1 MRKTYDVLVIG
12 GGINGSSIAYQT
24 ASRNR
29 RTAVLEK
36 TTTGAEA
43 SSAAAGMLGAQS
55 EMKEYSPFF
64 EFARQSRDMFPDLI
78 PELEEKS
85 GTAVSYVCNGMLK
98 VADTPAEKS
107 RLEQMYYFQKQAGEQ
122 VEWLEPEQ
130 VKAVDKSVAEGHFGA
145 LYIYGDGQVKA
156 PELTRAYAGAAVREG
171 ADFYEYTPVLRFIL
185 DGSRV
190 TGVETP
196 QGYFYADQIVLAGGA
211 WSRFIPPFGGQLP
224 PLIPVK
230 GECVGLHSREPILEK
245 TVHASDFYIVPKP
258 GGSIII
264 GATEREGEMGK
275 EVSAEAVQTLLH
287 KACRL
292 VPGLSRASWERT
304 WSGVRPQ
311 SLDGK
316 PYLGQTAFDG
326 LWMAAGHYRNGILL
340 SALTGKWM
348 AEVLEG
354 DAAETEWLTAFSPQ
368 RHVCGKEE
376 EIVAADY

>member
-1 MRKTYDVLVIG
+1 MNKTYDVLIIG
-12 GGINGSSIAYQT
+12 AGINGCSIAYQT

-29 RTAVLEK
+29 RTVVLEK
-36 TTTGAEA
+36 NTVGAEA

-55 EMKEYSPFF
+55 EMEEYSPFF
-64 EFARQSRDMFPDLI
+64 EFARRSRSMFPELV

-85 GTAVSYVCNGMLK
+85 GTAVSYVRNGMIK
-98 VADTPAEKS
+98 VADTPEEQE
-107 RLEQMYYFQKQAGEQ
+107 RLARMYAFQKRAGEE
-122 VEWLEPEQ
+122 VEWLQPDM
-130 VKAVDKSVAEGHFGA
+130 VKTIDRSIGGDYFGA
-145 LYIYGDGQVKA
+145 IYLQGDGQVKA
-156 PELTRAYAGAAVREG
+156 PELTKAYAGAAVREG
-171 ADFYEYTPVLRFIL
+171 AEFYEYTPALGFIFEN
-185 DGSRV
+185 GRV

-196 QGYFYADQIVLAGGA
+196 QGRFYADQIVLAGGA
-211 WSRFIPPFGGQLP
+211 WSRFMPPLGEELP

-230 GECVGLHSREPILEK
+230 GECVGLHSKRPIVEK

-275 EVSAEAVQTLLH
+275 EVSAEAVQHLLH

-292 VPGLSRASWERT
+292 VPGLGRASWQYA

-311 SLDGK
+311 SADGK

-340 SALTGKWM
+340 SAVTGTWM
-348 AEVLEG
+348 ADLLEG
-354 DAAETEWLTAFSPQ
+354 KAQEQEWIDAFSPQ
-368 RHVCGKEE
+368 RLIHRKEE
-376 EIVAADY
+376 EIIGTDY

>member
-1 MRKTYDVLVIG
+1 MIKMYDVLVIG
-12 GGINGSSIAYQT
+12 GGINGCSIAYQT
-24 ASRNR
+24 AARNR

-36 TTTGAEA
+36 NTVGAEA

-55 EMKEYSPFF
+55 ELEEYSPFF
-64 EFARQSRDMFPDLI
+64 EFARRSRDMFPELV

-85 GTAVSYVCNGMLK
+85 GTAVSYVQNGMVK
-98 VADTPAEKS
+98 IADTPAEQK
-107 RLEQMYYFQKQAGEQ
+107 RLERMYYFQKQAGEH
-122 VEWLEPEQ
+122 VEWLQPDM
-130 VKAVDKSVAEGHFGA
+130 VKAVDSSITGDHYGA
-145 LYIYGDGQVKA
+145 LYIQRDGQVKA
-156 PELTRAYAGAAVREG
+156 PELTKAYAGAAVHEG
-171 ADFYEYTPVLRFIL
+171 ADLYEYTPVLEFIYEN
-185 DGSRV
+185 GRV

-196 QGYFYADQIVLAGGA
+196 QGRFYADQIVLAGGA
-211 WSRFIPPFGGQLP
+211 WSRFIPPFGGELP

-230 GECVGLHSREPILEK
+230 GECVGLHSAVPILEK

-275 EVSAEAVQTLLH
+275 EVSAEAVQHLLH

-292 VPGLSRASWERT
+292 VPGLRRASWQGA

-311 SLDGK
+311 SADHK

-340 SALTGKWM
+340 SALTGSWM
-348 AEVLEG
+348 ADLLEG
-354 DAAETEWLTAFSPQ
+354 KAEEQDWMEAFSPQ
-368 RHVCGKEE
+368 RRINRKEE
-376 EIVAADY
+376 EIIGADY